1 MREALPRASQ
11 LSNKETM
18 TKLLETNVDLLEA
31 GGDLGV
37 RYTQDIPDHF
47 IQDIQDRFTGATDK
61 TDNFLFVGSVP
72 AALAD
77 RWMREG
83 YNVFQEPIR
92 NTLARLKAEN
102 FGKFV
107 ATSKRI

>member
-1 MREALPRASQ
+1 
-11 LSNKETM
+11 M

-31 GGDLGV
+31 GGELGV

-47 IQDIQDRFTGATDK
+47 IQDIQDRFTGANDRI
-61 TDNFLFVGSVP
+61 DGNFLFVGSVP
-72 AALAD
+72 AAVAD

-83 YNVFQEPIR
+83 YNVYQEPIR
-92 NTLARLKAEN
+92 KTLAKLKAEN

>member
-1 MREALPRASQ
+1 MNLIDTHVA
-11 LSNKETM
+11 
-18 TKLLETNVDLLEA
+18 LLES

-37 RYTQDIPDHF
+37 EYSQEITDEF
-47 IQDIQDRFTGATDK
+47 VQDIQDRFTTTGDK
-61 TDNFLFVGSVP
+61 TGNFLFVGAVP
-72 AALAD
+72 AAVAD

-92 NTLARLKAEN
+92 KTLARLKAEN

-107 ATSKRI
+107 GTSKQI

>member
-1 MREALPRASQ
+1 MNLIDTKTALVES
-11 LSNKETM
+11 
-18 TKLLETNVDLLEA
+18 

-37 RYTQDIPDHF
+37 QYSQDISDEF
-47 IQDIQDRFTGATDK
+47 VQDIQDRFTTPGDK
-61 TDNFLFVGSVP
+61 TGNFLFVGSVP
-72 AALAD
+72 AAIAD

-92 NTLARLKAEN
+92 KTLARLKAEN

-107 ATSKRI
+107 GTSKQI

>member
-1 MREALPRASQ
+1 
-11 LSNKETM
+11 M
-18 TKLLETNVDLLEA
+18 TKLLETNVGLLEQ
-31 GGDLGV
+31 GGDVGV
-37 RYTQDIPDHF
+37 QYTQDIPDHF
-47 IQDIQDRFTGATDK
+47 VQDIQDRFTGTNDAVG
-61 TDNFLFVGSVP
+61 NFLFVGSVP

-83 YNVFQEPIR
+83 YNVFQEPIK

-107 ATSKRI
+107 ATAKSI